1 MKACAKDQ
9 ASQPGLFGYCWGD
22 LTCLIMVRAGIVPCV
37 DADSGC
43 MVFRGDMSGLLRYNK
58 NMTFLDSL
66 DIAPFCK
73 RWKIREFAIFGS
85 ILRDDFKPE
94 SDVDVL
100 VTFSQAAE
108 WGLFDH
114 VQMRNELESL
124 LGRKV
129 DLVTRRALEQ
139 TQNHILR
146 ERITN
151 SAKVIF
157 SEDEA
162 AYAEG

>member
-1 MKACAKDQ
+1 MK
-9 ASQPGLFGYCWGD
+9 
-22 LTCLIMVRAGIVPCV
+22 
-37 DADSGC
+37 
-43 MVFRGDMSGLLRYNK
+43 
-58 NMTFLDSL
+58 FLDTLESK
-66 DIAPFCK
+66 DIALFCK
-73 RWKIREFAIFGS
+73 RWKIREFAVFGS

-100 VTFSQAAE
+100 VTFGQSAE

-114 VQMRNELESL
+114 VQMQNELEAL

-139 TQNHILR
+139 TQNNILR
-146 ERITN
+146 ERIMN

-162 AYAEG
+162 AYAKG

>member
-1 MKACAKDQ
+1 MK
-9 ASQPGLFGYCWGD
+9 L
-22 LTCLIMVRAGIVPCV
+22 
-37 DADSGC
+37 
-43 MVFRGDMSGLLRYNK
+43 
-58 NMTFLDSL
+58 LDSL

-73 RWKIREFAIFGS
+73 RWKIREFAVFGS

-100 VTFSQAAE
+100 ITFSQSAE

-114 VQMRNELESL
+114 VQMRTQLESL
-124 LGRKV
+124 LGRRV

-146 ERITN
+146 ERIMS

>member
-1 MKACAKDQ
+1 MLLLY
-9 ASQPGLFGYCWGD
+9 S
-22 LTCLIMVRAGIVPCV
+22 R
-37 DADSGC
+37 
-43 MVFRGDMSGLLRYNK
+43 LLRHNDRHDEIDDRNPAEAGEESQQAVQNLGYNK
-58 NMTFLDSL
+58 NMKFLDSL
-66 DIAPFCK
+66 ESKEIALFCK
-73 RWKIREFAIFGS
+73 RWKIREFAVFGS

-100 VTFSQAAE
+100 ISCSSSAE

-114 VQMRNELESL
+114 VQMRHELESL

-146 ERITN
+146 ERILN

-162 AYAEG
+162 AYAER

>member
-1 MKACAKDQ
+1 MN
-9 ASQPGLFGYCWGD
+9 L
-22 LTCLIMVRAGIVPCV
+22 
-37 DADSGC
+37 
-43 MVFRGDMSGLLRYNK
+43 
-58 NMTFLDSL
+58 LDSL
-66 DIAPFCK
+66 DVKDITPFCK
-73 RWKIREFAIFGS
+73 RWKIREFAVFGS
-85 ILRDDFKPE
+85 ILRDDFRPE

-100 VTFSQAAE
+100 VAFNSTAE

-114 VQMRNELESL
+114 VQMRTELEST

-146 ERITN
+146 ERILN

-162 AYAEG
+162 AYV

>member
-1 MKACAKDQ
+1 MK
-9 ASQPGLFGYCWGD
+9 
-22 LTCLIMVRAGIVPCV
+22 
-37 DADSGC
+37 
-43 MVFRGDMSGLLRYNK
+43 
-58 NMTFLDSL
+58 FLDSL
-66 DIAPFCK
+66 ESKDIALFCK
-73 RWKIREFAIFGS
+73 RWKIREFAVFGS
-85 ILRDDFKPE
+85 VLRDDFKPE

-100 VTFSQAAE
+100 VTFSQNAE

-114 VQMRNELESL
+114 VKMRNELESL
-124 LGRKV
+124 LSRKV

-146 ERITN
+146 ERILS

-162 AYAEG
+162 AYAER

>member
-1 MKACAKDQ
+1 MK
-9 ASQPGLFGYCWGD
+9 SPN
-22 LTCLIMVRAGIVPCV
+22 
-37 DADSGC
+37 
-43 MVFRGDMSGLLRYNK
+43 LLDVK
-58 NMTFLDSL
+58 

-73 RWKIREFAIFGS
+73 RWKIREFAVFGS

-100 VTFSQAAE
+100 VTFNASVE

-114 VQMRNELESL
+114 VQMRTELESML
-124 LGRKV
+124 SRKV

-139 TQNHILR
+139 TQNQLLR
-146 ERITN
+146 ERIMS

-162 AYAEG
+162 AYA

>member
-1 MKACAKDQ
+1 
-9 ASQPGLFGYCWGD
+9 
-22 LTCLIMVRAGIVPCV
+22 
-37 DADSGC
+37 
-43 MVFRGDMSGLLRYNK
+43 MSGLCKNLRYNE
-58 NMTFLDSL
+58 NMSL
-66 DIAPFCK
+66 PNILKLKDIALFCK
-73 RWKIREFAIFGS
+73 RWKIREFAVFGS
-85 ILRDDFKPE
+85 VLRDDFKPE

-100 VTFSQAAE
+100 VTFSQTAE

-139 TQNHILR
+139 TQNQILR
-146 ERITN
+146 ERILN

-157 SEDEA
+157 SEDKA
-162 AYAEG
+162 AYAER

>member
-1 MKACAKDQ
+1 MK
-9 ASQPGLFGYCWGD
+9 SL
-22 LTCLIMVRAGIVPCV
+22 
-37 DADSGC
+37 S
-43 MVFRGDMSGLLRYNK
+43 S
-58 NMTFLDSL
+58 LDTK

-73 RWKIREFAIFGS
+73 RWKVREFAVFGS

-100 VTFSQAAE
+100 ITFIPTAE

-114 VQMRNELESL
+114 VQMRTELESML
-124 LGRKV
+124 DRKV

-139 TQNHILR
+139 TQNQLLR
-146 ERITN
+146 ERIMS
-151 SAKVIF
+151 SAKVLF

-162 AYAEG
+162 AYV

>member
-1 MKACAKDQ
+1 M
-9 ASQPGLFGYCWGD
+9 
-22 LTCLIMVRAGIVPCV
+22 
-37 DADSGC
+37 
-43 MVFRGDMSGLLRYNK
+43 RYNE
-58 NMTFLDSL
+58 NMNSL
-66 DIAPFCK
+66 ETLKSKDIAPFCK
-73 RWKIREFAIFGS
+73 RWKIREFAVFGS

-100 VTFSQAAE
+100 VTFSQDAE

-124 LGRKV
+124 FGCKV

-139 TQNHILR
+139 TQNQILR
-146 ERITN
+146 ERILN

-162 AYAEG
+162 AYAER

>member
-1 MKACAKDQ
+1 MN
-9 ASQPGLFGYCWGD
+9 
-22 LTCLIMVRAGIVPCV
+22 
-37 DADSGC
+37 
-43 MVFRGDMSGLLRYNK
+43 LLDNSK
-58 NMTFLDSL
+58 LK
-66 DIAPFCK
+66 DIALFSR
-73 RWKIREFAIFGS
+73 RWKIREFAVFGS
-85 ILRDDFKPE
+85 VLRDDFKPE

-100 VTFSQAAE
+100 VAFSRNTE

-114 VQMRNELESL
+114 VQMRNELETL
-124 LGRKV
+124 FGRKV

-146 ERITN
+146 ERIMN

-162 AYAEG
+162 AYV